1 MIIKIKKRIWGW
13 FIKRN
18 LIRIKMLE
26 NFLVYNR
33 SNNIIINIDKMKIL
47 LSKIMNVN
55 NSYINRLVYTKQ
67 I

>member
-1 MIIKIKKRIWGW
+1 
-13 FIKRN
+13 
-18 LIRIKMLE
+18 MLE
-26 NFLVYNR
+26 NFLIYNG
-33 SNNIIINIDKMKIL
+33 SNNLIINIKIL